1 MRREKMDISHNESE
15 QKFFVKVDGEECAL
29 NYKELSEK
37 LWNFESASV
46 PNETQKGILETM
58 IAYAIDFVKN
68 HNIKILVTCS
78 DVQDFL
84 VRHKDLKDLVYHPY

>member
-1 MRREKMDISHNESE
+1 MDISHNESE
-15 QKFFVKVDGEECAL
+15 QKFFVEVDGQECVL
-29 NYKELSEK
+29 NYKELNEK

-46 PNETQKGILETM
+46 PSETQNGILETM

-68 HNIKILVTCS
+68 HNIKILVACS